1 MDQEAEEQTSKKN
14 RKEFSESDLT
24 NWLISGADEIRKSL
38 GLSESDFRFL
48 GRAHN
53 SRGRR
58 HYIYSILDEVE
69 QVAFAL
75 KLSHESMTEPP
86 TGIPEDELGRRLIR
100 NTFSVVQREQAVHI
114 RRLTEILV
122 DLINF
127 SQTNSNPY
135 YDHYLLY
142 EELLVHQQRRH
153 DFKRYFNCENLNT
166 QATIDLI
173 TRSIS
178 HGETRLQLNKCW
190 YLAGVNP
197 KPGGK
202 AKLET
207 FMNRFDKALP
217 LASKAERLMLG
228 FYYGRAYR
236 EASQSIHLNVG
247 GLPSPKSFEGLLFGR
262 NQIWLLAVHCLSRC
276 RRLMNLRTRKGI
288 AAQLSRVMG
297 SAMPKEFYDQYT
309 QPKIMKGDFVSVF
322 DSLCEV
328 VSSTKSKFG
337 YKSFKL
343 RYLTR
348 PPIPEHLEDCYPA
361 INVRKQIDGKG
372 LREGVLDLLTFDG
385 KRPRLDNRY
394 LRKAMRENALR
405 LWDEWIAA
413 RRAQA
418 SKLQNPPS

>member
-1 MDQEAEEQTSKKN
+1 MNETDEDKRSGNNNNQFTEA
-14 RKEFSESDLT
+14 DLT

-38 GLSESDFRFL
+38 RLSETDFRFL

-75 KLSHESMTEPP
+75 KLSHDSVSKAPAD
-86 TGIPEDELGRRLIR
+86 IPDDDLGRRLTR
-100 NTFSVVQREQAVHI
+100 NTFSVVQREQALHI

-142 EELLVHQQRRH
+142 EELAVHQHRRH

-166 QATIDLI
+166 QATIDL
-173 TRSIS
+173 TMRSIS
-178 HGETRLQLNKCW
+178 HGETRLQLSKCW

-197 KPGGK
+197 KPAGK
-202 AKLET
+202 AKLES

-217 LASKAERLMLG
+217 LASKGERLMLG

-236 EASQSIHLNVG
+236 EPSQSIHLNVG
-247 GLPSPKSFEGLLFGR
+247 GLSSPKSFEGLLFGR
-262 NQIWLLAVHCLSRC
+262 TQIWLLAVQCLSRC

-288 AAQLSRVMG
+288 AAQLARVMG
-297 SAMPKEFYDQYT
+297 SAIPRELHDQYM
-309 QPKIMKGDFVSVF
+309 QPTIAKGDFVSVF
-322 DSLCEV
+322 DSFCEV
-328 VSSTKSKFG
+328 VGSTRSQFG

-343 RYLTR
+343 KFLTR
-348 PPIPEHLEDCYPA
+348 PPIPEHEVDCYPA
-361 INVRKQIDGKG
+361 INVKKQIDGKD
-372 LREGVLDLLTFDG
+372 LRKGVLELLTFEG
-385 KRPRLDNRY
+385 QRPRLDPRH
-394 LRKAMRENALR
+394 LRKAMRQTALQT
-405 LWDEWIAA
+405 WNEWVEAH
-413 RRAQA
+413 RAQRRD
-418 SKLQNPPS
+418 SEKP